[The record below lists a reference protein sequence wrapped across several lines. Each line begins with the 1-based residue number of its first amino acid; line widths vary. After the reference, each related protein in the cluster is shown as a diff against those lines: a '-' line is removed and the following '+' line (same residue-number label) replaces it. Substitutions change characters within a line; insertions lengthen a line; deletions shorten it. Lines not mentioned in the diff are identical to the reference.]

1 MSMNKKTRSLINTR
15 YEAQKIYYQRKEIK
29 RKEKEIKELNN
40 VKEFYKRRSL
50 DYKSRCEKAIEY
62 IKDNC
67 YDEGQLIDDLW
78 EEIPILLNI
87 LKGSEDNDTNS

>member
-29 RKEKEIKELNN
+29 RKEKELEELNN

-50 DYKSRCEKAIEY
+50 DYKKRIDKAIEKLNRKY
-62 IKDNC
+62 HINEHEWNDEIIK
-67 YDEGQLIDDLW
+67 EIISILQGSDD
-78 EEIPILLNI
+78 
-87 LKGSEDNDTNS
+87 K

>member
-62 IKDNC
+62 INVPEKWYKNEE
-67 YDEGQLIDDLW
+67 YTLINRTS
-78 EEIPILLNI
+78 LLNI
-87 LKGSEDNDTNS
+87 LQGSEDND

>member
-50 DYKSRCEKAIEY
+50 DYKQRIDKAIEY
-62 IKDNC
+62 ILNNMQYDDN
-67 YDEGQLIDDLW
+67 IDDNW
-78 EEIPILLNI
+78 VMINDLLNI
-87 LKGSEDNDTNS
+87 LQNGSDKE